1 MVSVIKYKDLGGA
14 DHGWLKAKHHFSFA
28 SYYNPKRMGFGTIR
42 VINDDII
49 KAKKGFDPHQ
59 HNDMEII
66 TYVRSGAITHT
77 DNQNNEGRTEAGDI
91 QVMSAGTGAIH
102 SEYNLEDKETNIYQI
117 WIIPNKTGVKP
128 RWEAKQFPKVP
139 VKNKLNLLVSGFGKN
154 YTEGTLGIYQD
165 AYVYV
170 GKINKG
176 DDIIYNI
183 KHQAYLLCSYGSV
196 TLDDKVLGPIISV
209 LSMTISGILLW
220 LSLKG
225 ISIGTAYAVWTG
237 IGAAGTFIIGVL
249 FFNDPSILLRWIGV
263 SLIIL
268 GVIFLK
274 AA

>member
-14 DHGWLKAKHHFSFA
+14 DNGWLKAKHHFSFA

-91 QVMSAGTGAIH
+91 QVMSAGTGVIH

-117 WIIPNKTGVKP
+117 WIIPNKIGVKP
-128 RWEAKQFPKVP
+128 RWEAKQFPKDP

-154 YTEGTLGIYQD
+154 YKEGTLGIYQD
-165 AYVYV
+165 AYVYG
-170 GKINKG
+170 GKINK
-176 DDIIYNI
+176 DDEIIYNV

-196 TLDDKVLGPIISV
+196 TLDDKVLEKGDAAEILDINEFKIKANEDSEV
-209 LSMTISGILLW
+209 L
-220 LSLKG
+220 
-225 ISIGTAYAVWTG
+225 
-237 IGAAGTFIIGVL
+237 
-249 FFNDPSILLRWIGV
+249 
-263 SLIIL
+263 
-268 GVIFLK
+268 VIDAPK
-274 AA
+274 

>member
-1 MVSVIKYKDLGGA
+1 MVSVIKYKDLGGT
-14 DHGWLKAKHHFSFA
+14 DYGWLKAKHHFSFA

-77 DNQNNEGRTEAGDI
+77 DNQNNEGRTEVGDI
-91 QVMSAGTGAIH
+91 QVMSAGTGVVH

-128 RWEAKQFPKVP
+128 RWEAKQFPKDP

-165 AYVYV
+165 AYVYG

-176 DDIIYNI
+176 DQIIYNI

-196 TLDDKVLGPIISV
+196 TLEGKVLEKGDAAEISDIKEF
-209 LSMTISGILLW
+209 TIKANNNSE
-220 LSLKG
+220 
-225 ISIGTAYAVWTG
+225 V
-237 IGAAGTFIIGVL
+237 
-249 FFNDPSILLRWIGV
+249 
-263 SLIIL
+263 LIIDAFK
-268 GVIFLK
+268 I
-274 AA
+274 

>member
-1 MVSVIKYKDLGGA
+1 MISVIQYKDLGVA

-91 QVMSAGTGAIH
+91 QVMSAGTGVIH

-128 RWEAKQFPKVP
+128 RWEAKQFPKDP
-139 VKNKLNLLVSGFGKN
+139 VKNNLNLLVSGFGKN
-154 YTEGTLGIYQD
+154 YKEGTLGIYQD
-165 AYVYV
+165 AYVYG

-176 DDIIYNI
+176 DEIIYKI

-196 TLDDKVLGPIISV
+196 TLDGKVLEKGDAAE
-209 LSMTISGILLW
+209 ILDI
-220 LSLKG
+220 KEFK
-225 ISIGTAYAVWTG
+225 IKA
-237 IGAAGTFIIGVL
+237 
-249 FFNDPSILLRWIGV
+249 NDDCEV
-263 SLIIL
+263 LIIDAP
-268 GVIFLK
+268 K
-274 AA
+274 

>member
-1 MVSVIKYKDLGGA
+1 
-14 DHGWLKAKHHFSFA
+14 
-28 SYYNPKRMGFGTIR
+28 MGFGTIR

-91 QVMSAGTGAIH
+91 QVMSAGTGVIH

-128 RWEAKQFPKVP
+128 RWEAKQFPKDP

-154 YTEGTLGIYQD
+154 YKEGTLGIYQD
-165 AYVYV
+165 AYIYG

-176 DDIIYNI
+176 DEIIYNI

-196 TLDDKVLGPIISV
+196 SLDEKVLE
-209 LSMTISGILLW
+209 
-220 LSLKG
+220 KG
-225 ISIGTAYAVWTG
+225 D
-237 IGAAGTFIIGVL
+237 AAE
-249 FFNDPSILLRWIGV
+249 
-263 SLIIL
+263 IL
-268 GVIFLK
+268 GINEFKIKANEDCEVLVIDAPK
-274 AA
+274 

>member
-1 MVSVIKYKDLGGA
+1 MISVIQCKDLGVA

-28 SYYNPKRMGFGTIR
+28 SYYNPKRMGFGKIR

-91 QVMSAGTGAIH
+91 QVMSAGTGVIH
-102 SEYNLEDKETNIYQI
+102 SEYNLEDKEANIYQI
-117 WIIPNKTGVKP
+117 WIISNKTGVKP
-128 RWEAKQFPKVP
+128 RWEAKQFPKIP

-154 YTEGTLGIYQD
+154 YKEGTLGIYQD
-165 AYVYV
+165 AYVYG

-176 DDIIYNI
+176 DEIVYNI

-196 TLDDKVLGPIISV
+196 SLDGKVLEKGDAAEILDTNEFKIKANEDCEV
-209 LSMTISGILLW
+209 L
-220 LSLKG
+220 
-225 ISIGTAYAVWTG
+225 
-237 IGAAGTFIIGVL
+237 
-249 FFNDPSILLRWIGV
+249 
-263 SLIIL
+263 LIDAS
-268 GVIFLK
+268 K
-274 AA
+274 

>member
-14 DHGWLKAKHHFSFA
+14 DNGWLKAKHHFSFA

-91 QVMSAGTGAIH
+91 QVMSAGTGVIH
-102 SEYNLEDKETNIYQI
+102 SEYNLEEKETNIYQI
-117 WIIPNKTGVKP
+117 WIIPNKIGVKP
-128 RWEAKQFPKVP
+128 RWEAKQFPKDP

-154 YTEGTLGIYQD
+154 YKEGTLGIYQD
-165 AYVYV
+165 AYIYG

-176 DDIIYNI
+176 DEIIYNI

-196 TLDDKVLGPIISV
+196 TLDGKVLEKGDAAEISDIKEFSIKANEDCEV
-209 LSMTISGILLW
+209 L
-220 LSLKG
+220 
-225 ISIGTAYAVWTG
+225 
-237 IGAAGTFIIGVL
+237 
-249 FFNDPSILLRWIGV
+249 
-263 SLIIL
+263 
-268 GVIFLK
+268 VIDASK
-274 AA
+274 

>member
-1 MVSVIKYKDLGGA
+1 
-14 DHGWLKAKHHFSFA
+14 
-28 SYYNPKRMGFGTIR
+28 MGFGTIR

-91 QVMSAGTGAIH
+91 QVMSAGTGVIH

-154 YTEGTLGIYQD
+154 YKEGSLGIYQD
-165 AYVYV
+165 AYVYG
-170 GKINKG
+170 GKINK
-176 DDIIYNI
+176 DDQIIHNI
-183 KHQAYLLCSYGSV
+183 KHQAYLLCSYGSIS
-196 TLDDKVLGPIISV
+196 LDGKVLEKGDAAEILDINEFKIKANEDSEV
-209 LSMTISGILLW
+209 L
-220 LSLKG
+220 
-225 ISIGTAYAVWTG
+225 
-237 IGAAGTFIIGVL
+237 
-249 FFNDPSILLRWIGV
+249 
-263 SLIIL
+263 
-268 GVIFLK
+268 VIDAPK
-274 AA
+274 